1 MDLKCGMAITGCTNK
16 SPRPRLDLF
25 YFEIIDG
32 CEIRTQDLHVM
43 SRQLKLNLTTTEALI
58 DLCLV
63 WPSALTFGINSHFG
77 FIMTGTSIW
86 SPTTSSGPT
95 PGKSSRT
102 TSNTARQPTSSIT
115 PTDVSST
122 FLPAKFQW
130 GSIRRKQIARWMYLS
145 QIKNASYCASKYFL
159 HCETR
164 QAIIW
169 DQWRHLVLRVPH

>member
-25 YFEIIDG
+25 YFKIIDG

-63 WPSALTFGINSHFG
+63 WPSTLTFGINSHFG

-102 TSNTARQPTSSIT
+102 ISNTARQPTSSIT

-130 GSIRRKQIARWMYLS
+130 GSIRGKQIARWMYLS
-145 QIKNASYCASKYFL
+145 QILKRPHIA
-159 HCETR
+159 R
-164 QAIIW
+164 QNIFYTVK
-169 DQWRHLVLRVPH
+169 RGRLSSGTSGVT